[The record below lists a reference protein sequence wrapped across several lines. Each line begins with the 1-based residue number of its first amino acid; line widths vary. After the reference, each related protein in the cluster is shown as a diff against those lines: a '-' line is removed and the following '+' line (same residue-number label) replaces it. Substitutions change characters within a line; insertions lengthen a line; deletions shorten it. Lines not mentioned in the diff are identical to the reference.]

1 MSQHGVLHPTISR
14 EEFEELRGEVAAL
27 RRGFESVH
35 PTVLEHGVQLDRLAA
50 AYTEVRRE
58 LGAIANQVNRLSSVA
73 TTQGLS
79 LEKIDR
85 NVQRLL
91 EILEPRTVIVER
103 GK

>member
-1 MSQHGVLHPTISR
+1 MVTR
-14 EEFEELRGEVAAL
+14 EEFEELRGEVTAL

-35 PTVLEHGVQLDRLAA
+35 PTVLEHGVQLDRLTA

-58 LGAIANQVNRLSSVA
+58 LGAIGQQVNRLSNDA
-73 TTQGLS
+73 TVKGLA

-91 EILEPRTVIVER
+91 EILEPRTVIV
-103 GK
+103 GGG

>member
-1 MSQHGVLHPTISR
+1 MTPITRDEHEALKS
-14 EEFEELRGEVAAL
+14 EVAAL
-27 RRGFESVH
+27 RQRLDELH
-35 PTVLEHGVQLDRLAA
+35 PTVDGHTAQIGELAA

-58 LGAIANQVNRLSSVA
+58 LGAIGGQVNRLSSIA

-91 EILEPRTVIVER
+91 EILEPRTVIV
-103 GK
+103 GGDHG